1 MKHTLIAQYVSLSI
15 AFIMTKLNAGIDLNR
30 IIRSLLKEMGSHA
43 ESAREERA
51 SPDVQ
56 GRGDRESRRACR
68 GGEGTPDVQGR
79 GDGESHRACRGGEG
93 TPDVQGRGDG
103 ESHRACRGGEGQS

>member
-51 SPDVQ
+51 LLMCRVGETGSHAEPAGEEKASPDVQ
-56 GRGDRESRRACR
+56 GRDTQSRWL
-68 GGEGTPDVQGR
+68 
-79 GDGESHRACRGGEG
+79 
-93 TPDVQGRGDG
+93 
-103 ESHRACRGGEGQS
+103 

>member
-43 ESAREERA
+43 EPAGEERA

-56 GRGDRESRRACR
+56 GRDTQSRRL
-68 GGEGTPDVQGR
+68 
-79 GDGESHRACRGGEG
+79 
-93 TPDVQGRGDG
+93 
-103 ESHRACRGGEGQS
+103 